1 MWSRTFAAAV
11 SSARRGQLQ
20 RPTLQSERR
29 RRRGAVSDTPSTRRR
44 IGESRF
50 DAIDAAPYRPFRR
63 RHQAAKKEKR
73 HVCVEDLAA
82 VAEDLVATGVAQHE
96 SLGIRGGSNG
106 GLLVGNFY
114 VQRPELVGAVVCAV
128 PLLDMK
134 RYSHLLAGA
143 SWRAEYGDPDTDDW
157 SYLKHNSAYHNID
170 KAKAPFPKLLMTTST
185 KDDRVHPYHARSFV
199 KRLQELGVPDV
210 YYYENIEG
218 GHGGAADAKQSAYVV
233 ALYQDF
239 LFCALG
245 GRNAGC

>member
-1 MWSRTFAAAV
+1 MI
-11 SSARRGQLQ
+11 
-20 RPTLQSERR
+20 
-29 RRRGAVSDTPSTRRR
+29 ST
-44 IGESRF
+44 
-50 DAIDAAPYRPFRR
+50 
-63 RHQAAKKEKR
+63 Q
-73 HVCVEDLAA
+73 
-82 VAEDLVATGVAQHE
+82 
-96 SLGIRGGSNG
+96 
-106 GLLVGNFY
+106 

-157 SYLKHNSAYHNID
+157 SYLKYNSAYHNID
-170 KAKAPFPKLLMTTST
+170 ASKAPFPKLLMTTST

-245 GRNAGC
+245 GKRAGCR